1 MNWIIDHLVS
11 LILFSPLAV
20 ALVLIVIP
28 AGRVKL
34 IRWVT
39 LAGSLIP
46 FGLSLWAWARFDNSS
61 AAFQLTEQV
70 PWYLSLNASY
80 HVGLDGISLTLV
92 LLTAFLLPLAILAS
106 FTITEKVHTYML
118 LFMVLET
125 AMLGVFV
132 SLDLLLFFVFWEF
145 GLVPMYFLIAQWGG
159 KNRNYA
165 SLKFI
170 LFTMGGSLGLLL
182 ATQMMGMLTGSFD
195 LLVVTQK
202 WLMLDQA
209 SLFGLPLE
217 SVRAIAF
224 WAFVIAFAVKV
235 PVWPFHTWLPDA
247 HTEAP
252 TAGSMILAGVL
263 LKLGAYGFIR
273 LVLPLFPQESQ
284 AFAPWLAALAVAAI
298 VMGALGAWGQ
308 TDFKRLVAYSSINH
322 MGFVVLAVAAAGA
335 AAHTPD
341 AHIALNGAVLQMV
354 AHGLSSAGMFFLV
367 GAIYERTH
375 TRDLNELGGL
385 YARVPVYG
393 SILTFM
399 AMASLGLPGLAGFLA
414 EFQIVRGVWPVF
426 MVATAIAL
434 VGLFFTGAYILKAL
448 KLSLHGPLSERWK
461 KLSDLS
467 VREIIVVSPLMALSL
482 WIGVWPAGIMSI
494 FNLTVAALF

>member
-1 MNWIIDHLVS
+1 MMTWVLAHLIT
-11 LILFSPLAV
+11 LILFSPLV
-20 ALVLIVIP
+20 VGLVLWFIP
-28 AGRVKL
+28 VRQVKA

-39 LAGSLIP
+39 LAGTLIP
-46 FGLSLWAWARFDNSS
+46 FFLALAAWARFDS
-61 AAFQLTEQV
+61 ASPAFQFIEQV
-70 PWYLSLNASY
+70 PWYISLNASY
-80 HVGLDGISLTLV
+80 HVGVDGISLTMV
-92 LLTAFLLPLAILAS
+92 LLTTLLMPLAILTS
-106 FTITEKVHTYML
+106 FNITEKTRTYMQLFL
-118 LFMVLET
+118 LLET

-132 SLDLLLFFVFWEF
+132 ALDLLLFFVFWEV
-145 GLVPMYFLIAQWGG
+145 GLVPMYFLIAAWGG

-195 LLVVTQK
+195 LSVVTEK
-202 WLMLDQA
+202 WLALEGGT
-209 SLFGLPLE
+209 LFGLPLKT
-217 SVRAIAF
+217 ITF

-273 LVLPLFPQESQ
+273 LVLPLFPAESQ
-284 AFAPWLAALAVAAI
+284 AFAPWLAALSVAAI

-308 TDFKRLVAYSSINH
+308 SDFKRLVAYSSINH

-335 AAHTPD
+335 AAGTPD
-341 AHIALNGAVLQMV
+341 AHIAMNGAVLQMV

-385 YARVPVYG
+385 YAQLPVYG
-393 SILTFM
+393 SVLTFI
-399 AMASLGLPGLAGFLA
+399 AMASLGLPGLAGFMA
-414 EFQIVRGVWPVF
+414 EFQIVRGTWPVF
-426 MVATAIAL
+426 MGATAIAL

-448 KLSLHGPLSERWK
+448 KLTLHGPLPERWK
-461 KLSDLS
+461 KLTDLN
-467 VREIIVVSPLMALSL
+467 VRELVVVSPLMALSL
-482 WIGVWPAGIMSI
+482 WIGLWPAGIMSL